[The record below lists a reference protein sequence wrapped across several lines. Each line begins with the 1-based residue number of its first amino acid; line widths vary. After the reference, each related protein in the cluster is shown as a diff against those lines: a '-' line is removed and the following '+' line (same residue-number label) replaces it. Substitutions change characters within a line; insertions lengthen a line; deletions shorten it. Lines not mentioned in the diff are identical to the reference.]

1 MKSMLK
7 AVPAALLLGLCAAA
21 FGAQGTEDETAFN
34 SFCAACHLETPQPA
48 GSPNERAPS
57 RPLLRQLSAEA
68 VLNALTMGKMQPQ
81 GSTLNDPQ
89 RRAVAEYATGKR
101 LDPKFI
107 PAGPVQVVNRCSAD
121 KPMGDAARLPS
132 WNGFG
137 NGPAGTRFQPAA
149 AGGLTAADLPG
160 LTLRWAFGYANV
172 GAARAQ
178 PTVAGGR
185 LFIASENG
193 EVHALD
199 PKTGCTYWSYKAI
212 AGVRTALS
220 VGPYRKTGTG
230 KAGGGRG
237 QAVYFGD
244 TRATA
249 YALDAQ
255 TGKQL
260 WTRKVDFH
268 GSAGITGAPTVYGG
282 RVFVP
287 VQGLSEEGRGSNNNY
302 PCCTFRGSVSALD
315 ASTGDVLWKTYTVD
329 PPQPRS
335 KNALGVQMWGPAG
348 GGIWS
353 SPAID
358 VKRGVLY
365 VATGNAYADPPQKL
379 SNAILALD
387 QRTGA
392 VKWAKQIIPADQW
405 AMGCEA
411 KNPDNPA
418 CPETLGPDFDFSA
431 TPALVHA
438 GTRDLIVIPQK
449 AAIAWALDPDKH
461 GEIVWQRSFGRGSG
475 LGGQW
480 GAATDGKLFYVGTND
495 FLTDTPGGMHAF
507 RVGDGTPV
515 WSQPPPSPLLCG
527 EKRPGC
533 GAGQG
538 GAVTAIPGAVL
549 AGSHD
554 GGLRAYAAKDGAVL
568 WQFDMNREFTTVN
581 GVKANG
587 ASTDGA
593 GPVVA
598 GGMLFVNSG
607 YGGLVGR
614 PGNVLLAF
622 GRK

>member
-1 MKSMLK
+1 MKFMLK
-7 AVPAALLLGLCAAA
+7 AATAALLLAQTGAA
-21 FGAQGTEDETAFN
+21 FPAQGTDDEAAFN
-34 SFCAACHLETPQPA
+34 TFCAACHLETPQPA

-57 RPLLRQLSAEA
+57 RPLLRQFTAEA
-68 VLNALTMGKMQPQ
+68 VLNALTNGKMQPQ
-81 GSTLNDPQ
+81 GTALNDPQ
-89 RRAVAEYATGKR
+89 RRAVAEYVTGKR
-101 LDPKFI
+101 LDPKFV
-107 PAGPVQVVNRCSAD
+107 PAGPVTVVNRCSVE
-121 KPMGDAARLPS
+121 KPMGDAARLPG

-137 NGPAGTRFQPAA
+137 NGVAGTRYQTAA
-149 AGGLTAADLPG
+149 AGGLTAADLPK
-160 LTLRWAFGYANV
+160 LKLKWAFGYANV
-172 GAARAQ
+172 GSARAQ
-178 PTVAGGR
+178 PTLAGGR

-199 PKTGCTYWSYKAI
+199 PQTGCTYWSYKAL
-212 AGVRTALS
+212 AGVRTAPS
-220 VGPYRKTGTG
+220 VGPYRK
-230 KAGGGRG
+230 AGGGKG

-244 TRATA
+244 QRANA

-255 TGKQL
+255 TGRQL

-268 GSAGITGAPTVYGG
+268 AAAGITGAPTVHGG

-287 VQGLSEEGRGSNNNY
+287 VQGLGEEGRGSSNNY

-315 ASTGDVLWKTYTVD
+315 ASTGEVLWKTYTVD
-329 PPQPRS
+329 TPQPRGKS
-335 KNALGVQMWGPAG
+335 ALGVQMWGPAG

-353 SPAID
+353 APAID

-392 VKWAKQIIPADQW
+392 VKWAKQIIPADNW

-411 KNPDNPA
+411 KNPGNPA
-418 CPETLGPDFDFSA
+418 CPETLGPDYDFSA

-449 AAIAWALDPDKH
+449 SAIAWALDPDRQ
-461 GEIVWQRSFGRGSG
+461 GEIVWQQSFGKGSG

-480 GAATDGKLFYVGTND
+480 GAATDGTLFYVGLND

-507 RVGDGTPV
+507 RVADGTPV

-527 EKRPGC
+527 AKKPGC
-533 GAGQG
+533 GPGQG

-554 GGLRAYAAKDGAVL
+554 GGLRAYAAKDGTVI
-568 WQFDMNREFTTVN
+568 WQFDMNREFVTVN

-587 ASTDGA
+587 ASMDGPGA
-593 GPVVA
+593 IVA

-622 GRK
+622 GRR

>member
-1 MKSMLK
+1 MNRLLR
-7 AVPAALLLGLCAAA
+7 ATAAALLLSQTGAALA
-21 FGAQGTEDETAFN
+21 AQGTDGEATFTT
-34 SFCAACHLETPQPA
+34 FCATCHLEAPQPA

-57 RPLLRQLSAEA
+57 RPMLRQFAPEA
-68 VLNALTMGKMQPQ
+68 VVNALAIGKMQLQ
-81 GSTLNDPQ
+81 GSILSDTE
-89 RRAVAEYATGKR
+89 RRNVAEYITQRR
-101 LDPKFI
+101 LDPKFL
-107 PAGPVQVVNRCSAD
+107 ASGPLQVVNRCSAERR
-121 KPMGDAARLPS
+121 MGDLSRSPS

-149 AGGLTAADLPG
+149 AGGLTAADLPQ
-160 LTLRWAFGYANV
+160 LKLKWAFGYANV
-172 GAARAQ
+172 GAARTQ

-185 LFIASENG
+185 LFVASENG

-199 PKTGCTYWSYKAI
+199 PQTGCTWWSFKAL

-220 VGPYRKTGTG
+220 AGTYRK
-230 KAGGGRG
+230 ARGGQG

-244 TRATA
+244 QRTNV

-255 TGKQL
+255 TGALL
-260 WTRKVDFH
+260 WTRKVEFH
-268 GSAGITGAPTVYGG
+268 NSAGITGAPAVYGG

-287 VQGLSEEGRGSNNNY
+287 VQGLGEEGRGSRDNY

-329 PPQPRS
+329 TPKPRE

-353 SPAID
+353 SPAVD
-358 VKRGVLY
+358 VKRGVIY

-379 SNAILALD
+379 SNAIVALD

-392 VKWAKQIIPADQW
+392 VKWAKQVIPGDQW

-411 KNPDNPA
+411 KNPGNPA
-418 CPETLGPDFDFSA
+418 CPETLGPDYDFSA

-449 AAIAWALDPDKH
+449 SAIAWALDPDKQ
-461 GEIVWQRSFGRGSG
+461 GEIIWQSPFGKGSG

-480 GAATDGKLFYVGTND
+480 GAATDGTLFYVGTND
-495 FLTDTPGGMHAF
+495 FLTDTPGGMHAL
-507 RVGDGTPV
+507 RVSDGAPV

-527 EKRPGC
+527 EKKPGC

-538 GAVTAIPGAVL
+538 GAVTAIPGAVF

-554 GGLRAYAAKDGAVL
+554 GGLRAYAAKDGAVI
-568 WQFDMNREFTTVN
+568 WQFDTNREFVTVN

-587 ASTDGA
+587 ASMDGPGA
-593 GPVVA
+593 VVA

-622 GRK
+622 GKK

>member
-1 MKSMLK
+1 
-7 AVPAALLLGLCAAA
+7 V
-21 FGAQGTEDETAFN
+21 
-34 SFCAACHLETPQPA
+34 
-48 GSPNERAPS
+48 
-57 RPLLRQLSAEA
+57 
-68 VLNALTMGKMQPQ
+68 
-81 GSTLNDPQ
+81 
-89 RRAVAEYATGKR
+89 
-101 LDPKFI
+101 
-107 PAGPVQVVNRCSAD
+107 
-121 KPMGDAARLPS
+121 
-132 WNGFG
+132 
-137 NGPAGTRFQPAA
+137 
-149 AGGLTAADLPG
+149 
-160 LTLRWAFGYANV
+160 
-172 GAARAQ
+172 Q

-185 LFIASENG
+185 LFVASENG

-199 PKTGCTYWSYKAI
+199 PKTGCTYWSYKAL

-220 VGPYRKTGTG
+220 VGPYRKASGA
-230 KAGGGRG
+230 KG

-244 TRATA
+244 QRANA

-255 TGKQL
+255 TGQKL
-260 WTRKVDFH
+260 WTRKVEFH
-268 GSAGITGAPTVYGG
+268 AAAGITGAPTVYGG

-287 VQGLSEEGRGSNNNY
+287 VQGLGEEGRGSTNNY

-315 ASTGDVLWKTYTVD
+315 ASTGEVLWKTYTVD
-329 PPQPRS
+329 APQPRAKS
-335 KNALGVQMWGPAG
+335 ALGVQMWGPAG

-353 SPAID
+353 SPAVD

-379 SNAILALD
+379 SNAIVALD

-405 AMGCEA
+405 AMGCAA
-411 KNPDNPA
+411 KNPGNPA
-418 CPETLGPDFDFSA
+418 CPETLGPDYDFSA

-449 AAIAWALDPDKH
+449 SAIAWALDPDRQ
-461 GEIVWQRSFGRGSG
+461 GDIVWQRQFGKGSG

-480 GAATDGKLFYVGTND
+480 GAATDGTLFYVGLND
-495 FLTDTPGGMHAF
+495 FLTETPGGMHAF
-507 RVGDGTPV
+507 RVSDGTPV
-515 WSQPPPSPLLCG
+515 WDRPPPSPLLCG

-538 GAVTAIPGAVL
+538 GAVTAIPGAVI

-554 GGLRAYAAKDGAVL
+554 GGLRAYAAKDGAVI
-568 WQFDMNREFTTVN
+568 WQFDANREFVTVN

-587 ASTDGA
+587 ASMDGPGA
-593 GPVVA
+593 VVA
-598 GGMLFVNSG
+598 GGMLFVNAG

-622 GRK
+622 GLK

>member
-1 MKSMLK
+1 MKKIIK
-7 AVPAALLLGLCAAA
+7 ALPAILLLGVAPATPA
-21 FGAQGTEDETAFN
+21 AQGTDDEATFKT
-34 SFCAACHLETPQPA
+34 FCAACHLETPQPA

-57 RPLLRQLSAEA
+57 RPLLKQFTAEA
-68 VLNALTMGKMQPQ
+68 VLNALTNGKMQPQ
-81 GSTLNDPQ
+81 GSTLSDIQ
-89 RRAVAEYATGKR
+89 RRSVAEYVTGKR
-101 LDPKFI
+101 LDPSFV
-107 PAGPVQVVNRCSAD
+107 PSGPVQVVNRCSAP
-121 KPMGDAARLPS
+121 KAMGDAAHTAG

-137 NGPAGTRFQPAA
+137 NGISGTRFQPASV
-149 AGGLTAADLPG
+149 GGLTAADLPQ
-160 LTLRWAFGYANV
+160 LKLKWAFGYANV
-172 GAARAQ
+172 AAARAQ

-185 LFIASENG
+185 LFVASENG

-199 PKTGCTYWSYKAI
+199 PRSGCTYWSFKAL
-212 AGVRTALS
+212 AGVRTAPS
-220 VGPYRKTGTG
+220 VGSYRKN
-230 KAGGGRG
+230 GGGKG

-244 TRATA
+244 QRANA

-255 TGKQL
+255 TGEKL
-260 WTRKVDFH
+260 WIRKVDFH
-268 GSAGITGAPTVYGG
+268 PSAGITGAPTVFGG

-287 VQGLSEEGRGSNNNY
+287 VQGLGEEGRGSRDNY

-315 ASTGDVLWKTYTVD
+315 ASTGEVLWKTYTVE
-329 PPQPRS
+329 PPQPRAKS
-335 KNALGVQMWGPAG
+335 ALGVQMWGPAG

-358 VKRGVLY
+358 AKRGVLY

-379 SNAILALD
+379 ANAVLALD
-387 QRTGA
+387 LGTGA
-392 VKWAKQIIPADQW
+392 VKWAKQLQPADDW

-418 CPETLGPDFDFSA
+418 CPATLGPDYDFSA
-431 TPALVHA
+431 TPALVKA
-438 GTRDLIVIPQK
+438 GKRDLIVIPQK
-449 AAIAWALDPDKH
+449 AAIAWALDPDRE
-461 GEIVWQRSFGRGSG
+461 GAVVWQRPFGKGSG

-480 GAATDGKLFYVGTND
+480 GAATDGTLFYVGLND

-507 RVGDGTPV
+507 RVADGSPV

-527 EKRPGC
+527 EKKPGC
-533 GAGQG
+533 GPGQG

-549 AGSHD
+549 ATSHD
-554 GGLRAYAAKDGAVL
+554 GGLRAYSASDGRIL
-568 WQFDMNREFTTVN
+568 WQFDTNREFVTVN

-587 ASTDGA
+587 ASMDGP
-593 GPVVA
+593 GPIVA

-622 GRK
+622 GKE